1 MLHFNALLFNQSM
14 RSLCFWCE
22 LILRDLLLMYINQF
36 QGQRDKVTF
45 EMLSQELDL
54 YASKMSLFT

>member
-1 MLHFNALLFNQSM
+1 M

-22 LILRDLLLMYINQF
+22 LISSDLLLMYINQF
-36 QGQRDKVTF
+36 QGQRGKVTF

-54 YASKMSLFT
+54 YASKCLYSHETVDYEKNR